1 MMARSIANAPKIGR
15 IHWCKTQ
22 RPPLR
27 GFPLATHRRSIQRG
41 RNPTFKIFEHISAC
55 APAPAEFFQPH
66 PGPVLWARLTLKRQA
81 RKRLKDPLLWR
92 KLACGDFARLVMLT
106 GHGSMTANNRH
117 ASGFDCGTSGVTSI
131 RGSLT
136 QLPAHA
142 IFD

>member
-1 MMARSIANAPKIGR
+1 MGGVPFIWRSSQVCNDVINPQAAD
-15 IHWCKTQ
+15 TTYT
-22 RPPLR
+22 RPP
-27 GFPLATHRRSIQRG
+27 
-41 RNPTFKIFEHISAC
+41 E
-55 APAPAEFFQPH
+55 
-66 PGPVLWARLTLKRQA
+66 A

-117 ASGFDCGTSGVTSI
+117 ASGFDCGASGVTSI

>member
-1 MMARSIANAPKIGR
+1 MQLIISLSDWTGS
-15 IHWCKTQ
+15 
-22 RPPLR
+22 L
-27 GFPLATHRRSIQRG
+27 G